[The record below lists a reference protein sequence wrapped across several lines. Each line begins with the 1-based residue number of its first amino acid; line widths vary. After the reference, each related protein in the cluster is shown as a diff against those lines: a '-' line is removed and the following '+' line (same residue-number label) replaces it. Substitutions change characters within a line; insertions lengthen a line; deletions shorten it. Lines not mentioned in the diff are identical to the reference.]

1 MKTPGSKILTVLSL
15 AAAFDAVIAE
25 TSIELVAPIEGS
37 DGPQFGLIFIPG
49 ATLGGE
55 TYGPL
60 SKAIQVLSTSTHTHT
75 TPFSRSGGYIANLI
89 SGEVSREFVV
99 LPHERL
105 SE

>member
-15 AAAFDAVIAE
+15 AAAAFDAVIAE

-60 SKAIQVLSTSTHTHT
+60 SKAIQVH
-75 TPFSRSGGYIANLI
+75 SGQPKQIKNRNTETETI
-89 SGEVSREFVV
+89 HV
-99 LPHERL
+99 
-105 SE
+105 

>member
-60 SKAIQVLSTSTHTHT
+60 SKAIQVHTVLSSCH
-75 TPFSRSGGYIANLI
+75 RSGGYIANLI
-89 SGEVSREFVV
+89 SGEVPREFVG
-99 LPHERL
+99 LPDERL

>member
-37 DGPQFGLIFIPG
+37 DGPQFDLIFIPG

-75 TPFSRSGGYIANLI
+75 TPFRRSGG
-89 SGEVSREFVV
+89 
-99 LPHERL
+99 
-105 SE
+105 